1 MKATEGFVK
10 EKFDEF
16 NKLIFNNKLPNIPI
30 KIGKAKTQLGSISY
44 KKRTT
49 INAINYYD
57 LKLIISSCY
66 DLQENELEDIII
78 HEMIHYYILHLR
90 INDTSPHGRIFQEIM
105 QKINS
110 RFGRNITISKRQN
123 KAITEDAKITNS
135 PQRQHIICTAE
146 IPDGQH
152 VITVIAKSRIFAF
165 WELLP
170 NLFKLRNVKW
180 YVCIDKYFDR
190 FPKCIKPKLY
200 IADTVTLD
208 HLNNAKELINSGNR
222 IILKK
227 L

>member
-1 MKATEGFVK
+1 MKATEEFVK

-16 NKLIFNNKLPNIPI
+16 NKLIFNNKLPNIFI

-49 INAINYYD
+49 INDINYYD
-57 LKLIISSCY
+57 LKLTISSCY
-66 DLQENELEDIII
+66 DLQESELEDIII

-90 INDTSPHGRIFQEIM
+90 IKDTSPHGKIFHEIM

-123 KAITEDAKITNS
+123 KAITEEAKVSNS
-135 PQRQHIICTAE
+135 PLRQHIICMAE
-146 IPDGQH
+146 TPDGQH
-152 VITVIAKSRIFAF
+152 VITVIAKSRILAF

-180 YVCIDKYFDR
+180 YASIDKYFDR

-208 HLNNAKELINSGNR
+208 HLNNAKELIKSGNR

>member
-57 LKLIISSCY
+57 LKLIISYCY

-208 HLNNAKELINSGNR
+208 HLNNAKELIKSGNR
-222 IILKK
+222 IIMKK

>member
-57 LKLIISSCY
+57 LKPIISSCY

-208 HLNNAKELINSGNR
+208 HLNNAKELIKSGNR